1 MTLRVIAVVG
11 CLWGLGPLWSQTPLT
26 LTNASFEGV
35 PTCCKTP
42 FGWRDCGFLPDETP
56 PDIQPSGQFQV
67 TRPAMDG
74 RTYLGMVVREN
85 DTWER
90 VSQQFSRP
98 MEAGICY
105 EFSIHLCRS
114 MTYLSALRDNTL
126 SMKSFTKPAVLRIWA
141 GTSPCDRREM
151 LAQSISIENTEWKKY
166 IFKLRPKGPYTYL
179 ILEAF
184 YKTPTPVPY
193 NGNVLLDLASDLV
206 PIPCETNLPIMS
218 DPTPAIALEE
228 GTKINQAPP
237 VNRPPTKPSP
247 DVEPEQEFPVDI
259 APAPGEKIMTE
270 LEQPV
275 KVGQTIRLRNLYFRA
290 DSSGLDYKS
299 YPVLNEVF
307 DFLQKNKRL
316 IVEIGGHTNGLP
328 DEEFCNQLSA
338 ARAKEVVDY
347 LTDKGLPEHRIK
359 YRGYGKS
366 KPIASDKTPLGR
378 QRNQRVEIKILST
391 TG

>member
-1 MTLRVIAVVG
+1 M
-11 CLWGLGPLWSQTPLT
+11 
-26 LTNASFEGV
+26 
-35 PTCCKTP
+35 CCKTP

-90 VSQQFSRP
+90 VSQQLSRP
-98 MEAGICY
+98 MEAGVCY
-105 EFSIHLCRS
+105 EFNIHLCRS
-114 MTYLSALRDNTL
+114 MTYLSALRENTQN
-126 SMKSFTKPAVLRIWA
+126 MKSFTKPAVLRIWA

-151 LAQSISIENTEWKKY
+151 LAQSISIENTEWKKFT
-166 IFKLRPKGPYTYL
+166 FKLRAKGPYTYL

-193 NGNVLLDLASDLV
+193 NGNILLDLASDLV
-206 PIPCETNLPIMS
+206 PIPCEAKLPIMS
-218 DPTPAIALEE
+218 DPTPPLVTEE
-228 GTKINQAPP
+228 EDLKINQAPP
-237 VNRPPTKPSP
+237 ITRPQNKPA
-247 DVEPEQEFPVDI
+247 PETTPEEFHPEI
-259 APAPGEKIMTE
+259 KPAPGEKIMTE

-290 DSSGLDYKS
+290 DSTVLESNS

-328 DEEFCNQLSA
+328 EDEEYCFQLST

-347 LTDKGLPEHRIK
+347 LINKGLPEHRIK
-359 YRGYGKS
+359 YKGYGKS

>member
-1 MTLRVIAVVG
+1 MGELYAQAT
-11 CLWGLGPLWSQTPLT
+11 LT
-26 LTNASFEGV
+26 LTNPSFEGV
-35 PTCCKTP
+35 PMCCKTP

-67 TRPAMDG
+67 TRPALDG
-74 RTYLGMVVREN
+74 RTYMGMVVREN

-90 VSQQFSRP
+90 VSQQLSRP
-98 MEAGICY
+98 MEAGLCY

-114 MTYLSALRDNTL
+114 MTYLSALRENTQ

-151 LAQSISIENTEWKKY
+151 LAQSINIENTEWKKY
-166 IFKLRPKGPYTYL
+166 IFKLRPKSPYTYL

-184 YKTPTPVPY
+184 YRTPTPVPY
-193 NGNVLLDLASDLV
+193 NGNILLDLASDLV
-206 PIPCETNLPIMS
+206 PIPCETNLPIVE
-218 DPTPAIALEE
+218 DPTTPAELAEDV
-228 GTKINQAPP
+228 KINQAPP
-237 VNRPPTKPSP
+237 TQRPTTRPTPETQPEETKP
-247 DVEPEQEFPVDI
+247 DI
-259 APAPGEKIMTE
+259 TPAPGEKIMTE

-290 DSSGLDYKS
+290 DSTVLESKS
-299 YPVLNEVF
+299 YPVLDEVF
-307 DFLQKNKRL
+307 AFLQKNKRL

-328 DEEFCNQLSA
+328 EDEDYCMQLSTS
-338 ARAKEVVDY
+338 RAKEVVDY
-347 LTDKGLPEHRIK
+347 LLDKGLPEYRIK
-359 YRGYGKS
+359 YKGYGKS